1 MHYTALAM
9 WLLDT
14 LVGGGKKINVA
25 VSASL
30 LQSLSAQQS
39 TSLAFNKWLRV
50 NLFEKQQIG
59 GTDGKTRSSRRRRRG
74 RVSAKCQGRASA
86 SFCLSFPIQ
95 TAATAAPS
103 PPSSDGGNQ

>member
-14 LVGGGKKINVA
+14 LVGGGGSKKINVA
-25 VSASL
+25 VSAS

-59 GTDGKTRSSRRRRRG
+59 TDGKTRSSRRG
-74 RVSAKCQGRASA
+74 RVSAKCQGSA